1 MNLVRL
7 LLGDRILPG
16 ILLFLIISL
25 FPTAT
30 PVVTESPTP
39 VVTPTPTPIATQ
51 PLQLVS
57 ESTAIAPV
65 TPTPAATP
73 APQSKT
79 PDSEDFQLP
88 KIPPLANPDII
99 SDRILTIDRSIT
111 SQLPPS
117 IVASSPESKQPR
129 TVNPISNLVLGYT
142 PPPDR
147 LLEEKNLGKTIWG
160 IETIRNQEFG
170 EYLGVKG
177 QLPEQNVLISQFQ
190 QTLQTIQQKTG
201 KRSGI
206 IYLISRDEQLEIILV
221 PPVGQPI
228 HYSVTAANRAA
239 LFPVVK
245 KLRDEITNPIKLKNT
260 SYLAA
265 AQQLYKWSIAT
276 LEKNL

>member
-1 MNLVRL
+1 M
-7 LLGDRILPG
+7 
-16 ILLFLIISL
+16 
-25 FPTAT
+25 
-30 PVVTESPTP
+30 
-39 VVTPTPTPIATQ
+39 
-51 PLQLVS
+51 
-57 ESTAIAPV
+57 

-129 TVNPISNLVLGYT
+129 KVNPTSSLFLGYT

-147 LLEEKNLGKTIWG
+147 LFEEKNLGKTIWG

-221 PPVGQPI
+221 PPVEQPI
-228 HYSVTAANRAA
+228 HYSVTSANRAA

-245 KLRDEITNPIKLKNT
+245 KLRDEITNPRKLNTT

-265 AQQLYKWSIAT
+265 AQQLYKSSIFP
-276 LEKNL
+276 LKKDLKN